1 MIKLRWLT
9 VENRCT
15 AADVAEYRALT
26 DVAMSDAKRIVQAR
40 VGPTLQYWD
49 DETFDSDVK
58 SPGYG
63 KWGCWLDVP
72 HVTHYR
78 GERNAD

>member
-1 MIKLRWLT
+1 MIKVRWLT

-15 AADVAEYRALT
+15 AADVNAYRTQLGVSMAY
-26 DVAMSDAKRIVQAR
+26 AKERVQDR

-49 DETFDSDVK
+49 DEAFDSDMS

-63 KWGCWLDVP
+63 TWGCWLDVP
-72 HVTHYR
+72 DVTIYR
-78 GERNAD
+78 GK